1 MDKKARLNLIGQALL
16 LGATLVWGTSFFI
29 LKGTIAEYP
38 PMYVIGLRF
47 LASSI
52 IIGLI
57 FIKRIIKL
65 NKGTFFRGV
74 SVGLCLAGA
83 YLTQTYGLEKTSP
96 STNAFL
102 TSLYCVIC
110 PFLFWLFYK
119 IKPKSYNVISMGLC
133 VVGLSLVAFS
143 GGEESGNEFIGCFL
157 TIVSAVFYALQIVFN
172 HRFQNEKDDTFQLIF
187 TQILTAGIII
197 FIVSLIFEFP
207 NYPLTKFAIKK
218 EHVFNVIYLTLA
230 CTVFA
235 QLAQILGQKWTTPAQ
250 VTIIL
255 SLESVFG
262 ALFSVLLGGE
272 KLTIMLL
279 SGFIVIF
286 ISVMITE
293 LKIDFYKLLPNKFKN
308 KKRGD

>member
-1 MDKKARLNLIGQALL
+1 MIKEKRLNLIGQLLL

-29 LKGTIAEYP
+29 LKDTIFEYP
-38 PMYVIGLRF
+38 SMYVIGLRF
-47 LASSI
+47 IVSAL

-57 FIKRIIKL
+57 FFKRIIKL
-65 NKGTFFRGV
+65 KKGTFFRGIV
-74 SVGLCLAGA
+74 VGVILAGA

-96 STNAFL
+96 STNAVL

-119 IKPKSYNVISMGLC
+119 MKPKSYNVISMGLC
-133 VVGLSLVAFS
+133 VVGLFLVAFS
-143 GGEESGNEFIGCFL
+143 GGEETGNEFIGCFL

-172 HRFQNEKDDTFQLIF
+172 YRFQKEKDDTFQLIF
-187 TQILTAGIII
+187 TQVLTAGIIV

-207 NYPLTKFAIKK
+207 VYDSTAFIIKK
-218 EHVFNVIYLTLA
+218 EHIFNIVYLTLA

-250 VTIIL
+250 TTIIL

-272 KLTIMLL
+272 KLTLMLL

-286 ISVMITE
+286 VSVLITE
-293 LKIDFYKLLPNKFKN
+293 LKVDFRRLFS
-308 KKRGD
+308 KRK

>member
-1 MDKKARLNLIGQALL
+1 MLKEKRLNLIGQLL
-16 LGATLVWGTSFFI
+16 LLSAALTWGTSFFI
-29 LKGTIAEYP
+29 LKGTISEYP
-38 PMYVIGLRF
+38 SMYIIGLRF
-47 LASSI
+47 LASAI

-74 SVGLCLAGA
+74 VVGLCLAGA

-102 TSLYCVIC
+102 TSLYCVLC

-119 IKPKSYNVISMGLC
+119 MKPKLYNVISMGLC
-133 VVGLSLVAFS
+133 AIGLSLVAFS
-143 GGEESGNEFIGCFL
+143 GGEETGNEFIGCFL

-172 HRFQNEKDDTFQLIF
+172 YRFQNEKDDTFQLIF
-187 TQILTAGIII
+187 TQILTAGIVI

-207 NYPLTKFAIKK
+207 SNDIGAFIIKK
-218 EHVFNVIYLTLA
+218 EHIFNVIYLTLA

-272 KLTIMLL
+272 KLNAMLL

-286 ISVMITE
+286 ASVMITE
-293 LKIDFYKLLPNKFKN
+293 LKVDFTKLFRRNRGEKN
-308 KKRGD
+308 D

>member
-1 MDKKARLNLIGQALL
+1 MINEKRLNLIGQLLL

-29 LKGTIAEYP
+29 LKDTISEYP
-38 PMYVIGLRF
+38 SMYIIGLRF
-47 LASSI
+47 LASAL

-57 FIKRIIKL
+57 FIKRILKL

-74 SVGLCLAGA
+74 MVGLCLAGA

-119 IKPKSYNVISMGLC
+119 MKPKSYNVISMGLC
-133 VVGLSLVAFS
+133 AIGLSLVAFS
-143 GGEESGNEFIGCFL
+143 GGEETGNEFIGCFL

-172 HRFQNEKDDTFQLIF
+172 YRFQNEKDDTFQLIF
-187 TQILTAGIII
+187 TQILTAGVVI

-207 NYPLTKFAIKK
+207 VNDIKTFIIKK
-218 EHVFNVIYLTLA
+218 EHIFNVIYLTVA

-250 VTIIL
+250 TTIIL

-262 ALFSVLLGGE
+262 AFFSVLLGGE
-272 KLTIMLL
+272 KLTLMLL

-286 ISVMITE
+286 ISVLITE
-293 LKIDFYKLLPNKFKN
+293 LKVDFVKIFS
-308 KKRGD
+308 KKRGEEK

>member
-1 MDKKARLNLIGQALL
+1 MIKEKRLNLIGQLLL

-29 LKGTIAEYP
+29 LKDTISEYP
-38 PMYVIGLRF
+38 SMYIIGLRF
-47 LASSI
+47 LASAL

-57 FIKRIIKL
+57 FIKRILKL
-65 NKGTFFRGV
+65 NKGTFSRGV
-74 SVGLCLAGA
+74 MVGLCLAGA

-119 IKPKSYNVISMGLC
+119 MKPKSYNVISMGLC
-133 VVGLSLVAFS
+133 VIGLSLVAFS
-143 GGEESGNEFIGCFL
+143 GGEETGNEFIGCFL

-172 HRFQNEKDDTFQLIF
+172 YRFQNEKDDTFQLIF
-187 TQILTAGIII
+187 TQILTAGVVI

-207 NYPLTKFAIKK
+207 VNDIKTFIIKK
-218 EHVFNVIYLTLA
+218 EHIFNVIYLTVA

-272 KLTIMLL
+272 RLTLMLL
-279 SGFIVIF
+279 SGFIIIF

-293 LKIDFYKLLPNKFKN
+293 LKIDFAKLFS
-308 KKRGD
+308 KREKE

>member
-1 MDKKARLNLIGQALL
+1 MIKEKRLNLIGQLLL

-29 LKGTIAEYP
+29 LKDTISEYP
-38 PMYVIGLRF
+38 SMFIIGLRF
-47 LASSI
+47 LASAL

-74 SVGLCLAGA
+74 MVGLCLAGA

-119 IKPKSYNVISMGLC
+119 MKPKSYNVISMGLC
-133 VVGLSLVAFS
+133 AIGLSLVAFS
-143 GGEESGNEFIGCFL
+143 GGEETGNEFIGCCL
-157 TIVSAVFYALQIVFN
+157 TLVSAVFYALQIVFN
-172 HRFQNEKDDTFQLIF
+172 YRFQNEKDDTFQLIF
-187 TQILTAGIII
+187 TQILTAGVII

-207 NYPLTKFAIKK
+207 VNDIQTFIIKK
-218 EHVFNVIYLTLA
+218 EHIFNVVYLTVA

-272 KLTIMLL
+272 RLTLMLL

-293 LKIDFYKLLPNKFKN
+293 LKIDFIKLFS
-308 KKRGD
+308 KRRHE